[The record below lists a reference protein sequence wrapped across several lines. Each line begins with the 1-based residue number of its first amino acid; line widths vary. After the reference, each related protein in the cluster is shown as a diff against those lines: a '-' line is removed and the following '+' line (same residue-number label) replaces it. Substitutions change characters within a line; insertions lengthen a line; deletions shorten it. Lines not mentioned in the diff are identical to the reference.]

1 MAKQDEPTDAPEE
14 EPSTQAQPTTVK
26 PTKSKQVYG
35 WNLGRVFWG
44 LLLVIIGGL
53 ILANNFG
60 WLSVNWDNLWR
71 LWPLMIVAAGLSVL
85 SIRNRAWRILTLL
98 LVLLSLAAVV
108 FVTTG
113 PFAVSQNSQSYAATA
128 QKLANITS
136 ADISLKA
143 GMSYIDITSADQDAV
158 AVAHLDSNTASNLS
172 EQSSRNG
179 NTQITNLTTDVG
191 DHWWFG
197 YMNSNLNLTLTRS
210 LPLTLNLDVGP
221 SETTADLSQ
230 AMLRSLNVKSGATK
244 LNVTLG
250 NKVDLTNVDIESGAS
265 AVVLRVPSSSGV
277 RVKLDGGML
286 SSDMADLQNRNGTY
300 ESTGYD
306 SMSKKIDVTAHLG
319 MASFTVERY

>member
-1 MAKQDEPTDAPEE
+1 MVKQDEPTDASETE
-14 EPSTQAQPTTVK
+14 SSTKARPSTVQPAQSQPA
-26 PTKSKQVYG
+26 YG

-44 LLLVIIGGL
+44 LLLVIVGGL
-53 ILANNFG
+53 ILASNFG

-85 SIRNRAWRILTLL
+85 SIRNRVWRILTLL

-113 PFAVSQNSQSYAATA
+113 PFAVSQNARSYTATA

-136 ADISLKA
+136 ADINLQA
-143 GMSYIDITSADQDAV
+143 GMSHIDITSADQDAV
-158 AVAHLDSNTASNLS
+158 AVARLDSNTASSLS
-172 EQSSRNG
+172 EQSSRSG
-179 NTQITNLTTDVG
+179 NTQTTNLTTDVG
-191 DHWWFG
+191 DHWWLG
-197 YMNSNLNLTLTRS
+197 YMNSNFSLTLTRS

-230 AMLRSLNVKSGATK
+230 AMVQSLKVKSGATK

-250 NKVDLTNVDIESGAS
+250 NRVDLTNVDIESGAS
-265 AVVLRVPSSSGV
+265 AVVLRAPSSSGI

-286 SSDMADLQNRNGTY
+286 SSAMADLQNHNGTY
-300 ESTGYD
+300 ESTSYA
-306 SMSKKIDVTAHLG
+306 SAAKKIDVTAHLG